1 MAKFLEFVLENQDYA
16 ISVNSVCNISQPN
29 KIFRVPHTPDFVLG
43 VTHYR
48 GYILTVI
55 DLAIVVTLIFYA
67 CKMLKNTRAWQLLK
81 GIFILVLVTIIS
93 NMLRLKILN
102 YILSIIMMYG
112 GIMIIVIFQPEIRRG
127 LEQLRSK

>member
-1 MAKFLEFVLENQDYA
+1 MLMNFFN
-16 ISVNSVCNISQPN
+16 SVNQVYQIDILEYIQSTFDNPGSM
-29 KIFRVPHTPDFVLG
+29 
-43 VTHYR
+43 
-48 GYILTVI
+48 ILTVI

-102 YILSIIMMYG
+102 YILLVNKFYVTRIPYYRFFCYIKNHNY
-112 GIMIIVIFQPEIRRG
+112 
-127 LEQLRSK
+127 LLLW

>member
-1 MAKFLEFVLENQDYA
+1 MLVNFFN
-16 ISVNSVCNISQPN
+16 SVNQVYQIDILDYIQSTFNSPSSM
-29 KIFRVPHTPDFVLG
+29 
-43 VTHYR
+43 
-48 GYILTVI
+48 ILTVI

-67 CKMLKNTRAWQLLK
+67 CRMLRNTRAWQLLK
-81 GIFILVLVTIIS
+81 GIFILVLITIVS

>member
-1 MAKFLEFVLENQDYA
+1 MLESL
-16 ISVNSVCNISQPN
+16 VNSINNMYEVNLIDYIKGTFNNPAS
-29 KIFRVPHTPDFVLG
+29 L
-43 VTHYR
+43 
-48 GYILTVI
+48 ILTII
-55 DLAIVVTLIFYA
+55 DLTIVITLLVYA

-81 GIFILVLVTIIS
+81 GIFILVIITVVS
-93 NMLRLKILN
+93 NILRLKILN